1 MAVIDV
7 GLPFTA
13 HPLHAFHQVALV
25 VHFQTLGVQAYLHLL
40 PDEPGGDGV
49 GPSGRL
55 DGAPLAHP
63 GLVVDVLRHRSW
75 GQALQKWAFLL
86 QFPLHQ
92 AVAPLNHLPDE
103 TVVGLGGIEVPAA
116 PQHQSLVQ
124 SVLQPVMSLLGHAI
138 LVGFPGI
145 DQRGLEPVVLQE
157 LGVVVVEGPAAA
169 ALYLMGE
176 GRAVVGAYDLG
187 RAAQFPER
195 VLESLLQ
202 GHKGLAGNHLG
213 VAPA

>member
-1 MAVIDV
+1 M
-7 GLPFTA
+7 
-13 HPLHAFHQVALV
+13 ALV

-49 GPSGRL
+49 GPSGCL

-75 GQALQKWAFLL
+75 GQALETWAFLL

-103 TVVGLGGIEVPAA
+103 AGVGLGGIEVAAA
-116 PQHQSLVQ
+116 PQHQGLVQ

-157 LGVVVVEGPAAA
+157 LSVVVVEGPAAA
-169 ALYLMGE
+169 ALYLMGA

-195 VLESLLQ
+195 VLQSLLQ

-213 VAPA
+213 VAPP

>member
-1 MAVIDV
+1 M
-7 GLPFTA
+7 
-13 HPLHAFHQVALV
+13 
-25 VHFQTLGVQAYLHLL
+25 
-40 PDEPGGDGV
+40 
-49 GPSGRL
+49 
-55 DGAPLAHP
+55 
-63 GLVVDVLRHRSW
+63 VDVLRHGSW
-75 GQALQKWAFLL
+75 RQALQKWAFLL

-116 PQHQSLVQ
+116 PQHQGLVQ

-176 GRAVVGAYDLG
+176 GPSCCRSV
-187 RAAQFPER
+187 
-195 VLESLLQ
+195 
-202 GHKGLAGNHLG
+202 
-213 VAPA
+213 